1 MLMELAVA
9 YWRLR
14 RGKGGVKRFD
24 ERVRDDFTRDL
35 GRPFISSR
43 RKVITTIEYYEQL
56 FKNEGSHTG
65 VQSESE
71 LVGVMR
77 VLVDLWQKEKAT
89 AKGKE
94 VDSRTTE
101 KESRRA
107 AKDRD
112 NMLRR
117 ASDKAR
123 SDDEVSGLG
132 SGYGSSDDED
142 QTSCEDAPAPAPVIV
157 LEDTT
162 GEPAS
167 PDISRR
173 STSTSVSR
181 SRGRHRN
188 KGRRKHA
195 RDEDDA
201 DRDALKEILASMAAD
216 RELRQQELALQRER
230 RIAQE
235 LKDNA
240 SLEFM
245 KKLGEALIS
254 RMT

>member
-1 MLMELAVA
+1 
-9 YWRLR
+9 
-14 RGKGGVKRFD
+14 
-24 ERVRDDFTRDL
+24 
-35 GRPFISSR
+35 
-43 RKVITTIEYYEQL
+43 
-56 FKNEGSHTG
+56 
-65 VQSESE
+65 
-71 LVGVMR
+71 MR

-89 AKGKE
+89 TKGKE
-94 VDSRTTE
+94 VDSRTAE
-101 KESRRA
+101 KESRRI

-117 ASDKAR
+117 TGDKAR
-123 SDDEVSGLG
+123 SDDEVSSLG
-132 SGYGSSDDED
+132 SGGGSSDDED
-142 QTSCEDAPAPAPVIV
+142 QTSCKDAPAPAPMIV

-162 GEPAS
+162 EEQAS
-167 PDISRR
+167 PDTSRR

-181 SRGRHRN
+181 GRGRGRN

-195 RDEDDA
+195 RDKDDA

-216 RELRQQELALQRER
+216 RELRQQKLALQRELR
-230 RIAQE
+230 HQELVLQREQRIAQE